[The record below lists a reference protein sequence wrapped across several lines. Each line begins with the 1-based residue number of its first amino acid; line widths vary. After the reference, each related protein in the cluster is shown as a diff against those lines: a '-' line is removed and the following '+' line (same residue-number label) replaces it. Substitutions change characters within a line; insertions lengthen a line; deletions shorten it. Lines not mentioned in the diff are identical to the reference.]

1 MTEITDKPLRRLRH
15 GYRRTPEQREND
27 LVFCTDLFLK
37 GYSYRQISDL
47 LNKRNAKMGLD
58 YAIVPPM
65 RVYKD
70 LKQLLINWKRE
81 HEENID
87 LYITKELSKLDK
99 IEAELWDA
107 WERSKKRIVSKIR
120 QSGLKTER
128 SETFAG
134 NPRYLDLVLSVQQ
147 RRAKLLGLDAPVKV
161 DMPNVNVS
169 VDSSGPKYDISV
181 IPNDMLFVIADK
193 LQNAEYERLMIEK
206 NGDKKTIESKADG
219 HIPRVA

>member
-27 LVFCTDLFLK
+27 LVFCTDLFLM

-47 LNKRNAKMGLD
+47 LNQRNAKMGLD

-147 RRAKLLGLDAPVKV
+147 RRAKLLGLDAPVKG
-161 DMPNVNVS
+161 DLPNVNVS
-169 VDSSGPKYDISV
+169 VDSCGPKYDISV

-206 NGDKKTIESKADG
+206 NGDKKTEEDG
-219 HIPRVA
+219 E

>member
-27 LVFCTDLFLK
+27 LVFCTDLFLR
-37 GYSYRQISDL
+37 GYSYRQIADL
-47 LNKRNAKMGLD
+47 LNQRNAKMGLD

-161 DMPNVNVS
+161 DLPNVNVS

-206 NGDKKTIESKADG
+206 NGGKETEEDG
-219 HIPRVA
+219 E

>member
-27 LVFCTDLFLK
+27 LVFCTDLFLR

-47 LNKRNAKMGLD
+47 LNQRNAKMGLD

-161 DMPNVNVS
+161 DLPNVNVS

-206 NGDKKTIESKADG
+206 NGDKKT
-219 HIPRVA
+219 

>member
-15 GYRRTPEQREND
+15 GYRRSPEQREND

-99 IEAELWDA
+99 IESELWDA

-161 DMPNVNVS
+161 DLPNVNVS
-169 VDSSGPKYDISV
+169 VDSSSPKYDISV

-206 NGDKKTIESKADG
+206 NGDKKIEEEG
-219 HIPRVA
+219 E

>member
-27 LVFCTDLFLK
+27 LVFCTDLFLR
-37 GYSYRQISDL
+37 GYSYRQIADL
-47 LNKRNAKMGLD
+47 LNQHNAKMGLD

-161 DMPNVNVS
+161 DLPNVNVS

-206 NGDKKTIESKADG
+206 NGDKKTEEDG
-219 HIPRVA
+219 E

>member
-37 GYSYRQISDL
+37 GYSYRQIADL
-47 LNKRNAKMGLD
+47 LNQRNAKMGLD

-99 IEAELWDA
+99 IETELWDA

-161 DMPNVNVS
+161 DLPNVNVS

-206 NGDKKTIESKADG
+206 NGDKKTEEDG
-219 HIPRVA
+219 E

>member
-27 LVFCTDLFLK
+27 LVFCTDLFLR
-37 GYSYRQISDL
+37 GYSYRQIADL
-47 LNKRNAKMGLD
+47 LNQRNAKMGLD

-120 QSGLKTER
+120 QSGLKKER

-134 NPRYLDLVLSVQQ
+134 NPHYLDLVLSVQQ

-206 NGDKKTIESKADG
+206 NGDKETEEDG
-219 HIPRVA
+219 E

>member
-27 LVFCTDLFLK
+27 LVFCTDLFLR
-37 GYSYRQISDL
+37 GYSYRQIADL
-47 LNKRNAKMGLD
+47 LNQRNAKMGLD

-99 IEAELWDA
+99 IEAELWGA

-147 RRAKLLGLDAPVKV
+147 RRAKLLGLDAPVRV
-161 DMPNVNVS
+161 DLPNVNVS

-206 NGDKKTIESKADG
+206 NGDKKTEENG
-219 HIPRVA
+219 E

>member
-27 LVFCTDLFLK
+27 LVFCTDLFLR

-47 LNKRNAKMGLD
+47 LNQRNAKMGLD

-161 DMPNVNVS
+161 DLPNVNVS
-169 VDSSGPKYDISV
+169 VDSSAPKYDISV

-206 NGDKKTIESKADG
+206 NGDKKTEENG
-219 HIPRVA
+219 E

>member
-27 LVFCTDLFLK
+27 LVFCTDLFLR

-47 LNKRNAKMGLD
+47 LNQRNAKMGLD

-87 LYITKELSKLDK
+87 LYMTKELSKLDK

-161 DMPNVNVS
+161 DLPNVNVS

-206 NGDKKTIESKADG
+206 NGDKKTEEDEE
-219 HIPRVA
+219 

>member
-27 LVFCTDLFLK
+27 LVFCTDLFLR
-37 GYSYRQISDL
+37 GYSYRQIADL
-47 LNKRNAKMGLD
+47 LNQRNAKMGLN

-161 DMPNVNVS
+161 DLPNVNVS
-169 VDSSGPKYDISV
+169 VDSSAPKYDISV

-206 NGDKKTIESKADG
+206 NGDKKTEEDG
-219 HIPRVA
+219 E

>member
-15 GYRRTPEQREND
+15 GYRRTSEQREND
-27 LVFCTDLFLK
+27 LVFCTDLFLR
-37 GYSYRQISDL
+37 GYSYRQIADL
-47 LNKRNAKMGLD
+47 LNQRNAKMGLN

-147 RRAKLLGLDAPVKV
+147 RRAKLLGLDAPVRV
-161 DMPNVNVS
+161 DLPNVNVS
-169 VDSSGPKYDISV
+169 VDSSAPKYDISV

-206 NGDKKTIESKADG
+206 NGDKKTEEDG
-219 HIPRVA
+219 E

>member
-27 LVFCTDLFLK
+27 LVFCTDLFLR
-37 GYSYRQISDL
+37 GYSYRQIADL
-47 LNKRNAKMGLD
+47 LNQRNAKMGLD

-161 DMPNVNVS
+161 DLPNVNVS

-206 NGDKKTIESKADG
+206 NGDKKTKEDG
-219 HIPRVA
+219 E

>member
-37 GYSYRQISDL
+37 GYSYRQIADL
-47 LNKRNAKMGLD
+47 LNQRNAKMGLD

-161 DMPNVNVS
+161 DLPNVNVS
-169 VDSSGPKYDISV
+169 VDSSAPKYDISV

-206 NGDKKTIESKADG
+206 NGDKKTEEDG
-219 HIPRVA
+219 E

>member
-27 LVFCTDLFLK
+27 LIFCTDLFLK

-161 DMPNVNVS
+161 DLPNVNVS
-169 VDSSGPKYDISV
+169 VDSSSPKYDISV
-181 IPNDMLFVIADK
+181 IPNDILFVIADK

-206 NGDKKTIESKADG
+206 NGDKKTEEDG
-219 HIPRVA
+219 E

>member
-169 VDSSGPKYDISV
+169 VDSSSPKYDISV

-206 NGDKKTIESKADG
+206 NGDKKTEEDG
-219 HIPRVA
+219 E

>member
-27 LVFCTDLFLK
+27 LVFCTDLFLR
-37 GYSYRQISDL
+37 GYSYRQIADL
-47 LNKRNAKMGLD
+47 LNQHNAKMGLD

-107 WERSKKRIVSKIR
+107 WEMSKKRIVSKIR

-161 DMPNVNVS
+161 DLPNVNVS

-206 NGDKKTIESKADG
+206 NGDKKTEEG
-219 HIPRVA
+219 GE

>member
-27 LVFCTDLFLK
+27 LVFCTDLFLR

-47 LNKRNAKMGLD
+47 LNQRNAKLGLD

-161 DMPNVNVS
+161 DLPNVNVS
-169 VDSSGPKYDISV
+169 VDSSSPKYDISV

-206 NGDKKTIESKADG
+206 NGDKKTEEEG
-219 HIPRVA
+219 E

>member
-1 MTEITDKPLRRLRH
+1 MTEITDEPLRRLRH

-70 LKQLLINWKRE
+70 LKRLLINWKRE

-161 DMPNVNVS
+161 DLPNVNVS
-169 VDSSGPKYDISV
+169 VDSSSPKYDISV

-206 NGDKKTIESKADG
+206 NGDKKTEEEG
-219 HIPRVA
+219 E

>member
-27 LVFCTDLFLK
+27 LVFCTDLFLR

-47 LNKRNAKMGLD
+47 LNQRNAKMGLD

-120 QSGLKTER
+120 QSGLKNER

-206 NGDKKTIESKADG
+206 NGDKKTEEDG
-219 HIPRVA
+219 E

>member
-27 LVFCTDLFLK
+27 LVFCTDLFLR

-47 LNKRNAKMGLD
+47 LNQRNAKLGLD

-120 QSGLKTER
+120 QSGLKKVR

-169 VDSSGPKYDISV
+169 VDSSVPKYDISV

-193 LQNAEYERLMIEK
+193 LQNAEYERLMIEQ
-206 NGDKKTIESKADG
+206 NGDKKTEEDG
-219 HIPRVA
+219 E

>member
-27 LVFCTDLFLK
+27 LVFCTDLFLR
-37 GYSYRQISDL
+37 GYSYRQIADL
-47 LNKRNAKMGLD
+47 LNQRNAKMGLD

-206 NGDKKTIESKADG
+206 NGDKKTEEDG
-219 HIPRVA
+219 E

>member
-147 RRAKLLGLDAPVKV
+147 RRAKLLGLDSPVKV
-161 DMPNVNVS
+161 DLPNVNVS
-169 VDSSGPKYDISV
+169 VDSSSPKYDISV

-206 NGDKKTIESKADG
+206 NGDKETEEDG
-219 HIPRVA
+219 E

>member
-27 LVFCTDLFLK
+27 LVFCTDLFLR

-47 LNKRNAKMGLD
+47 LNQRNAKMGLD

-161 DMPNVNVS
+161 DLPNVNVS
-169 VDSSGPKYDISV
+169 VDSSGQKYDISV

-206 NGDKKTIESKADG
+206 NGDKKTEEDEE
-219 HIPRVA
+219 

>member
-15 GYRRTPEQREND
+15 GYRRSPEQREND

-99 IEAELWDA
+99 IESELWDA

-120 QSGLKTER
+120 QSGLKTDR

-161 DMPNVNVS
+161 DLPNVNVS
-169 VDSSGPKYDISV
+169 VDSSSPKYDISV

-206 NGDKKTIESKADG
+206 NGDKKTEEEG
-219 HIPRVA
+219 E

>member
-27 LVFCTDLFLK
+27 LVFCTDLFLR

-161 DMPNVNVS
+161 DLPNVNVS

-206 NGDKKTIESKADG
+206 NGDKKTEEEG
-219 HIPRVA
+219 E

>member
-27 LVFCTDLFLK
+27 LVFCTDLFLR

-206 NGDKKTIESKADG
+206 NGDKKTEEDG
-219 HIPRVA
+219 E

>member
-161 DMPNVNVS
+161 DLPNVNVS
-169 VDSSGPKYDISV
+169 VDSSAPKYDISV
-181 IPNDMLFVIADK
+181 IPNDMLFIIADK

-206 NGDKKTIESKADG
+206 NGDKKTEENG
-219 HIPRVA
+219 E

>member
-147 RRAKLLGLDAPVKV
+147 RRSKLLGLDAPVKV
-161 DMPNVNVS
+161 DLPNVNVS
-169 VDSSGPKYDISV
+169 VDSSAPKYDISV

-206 NGDKKTIESKADG
+206 NGDKKTEENG
-219 HIPRVA
+219 E

>member
-27 LVFCTDLFLK
+27 LVFCTDLFLR

-161 DMPNVNVS
+161 DLPNVNVS
-169 VDSSGPKYDISV
+169 VDSSSPKYDISV

-206 NGDKKTIESKADG
+206 NGDKKTEEDG
-219 HIPRVA
+219 E

>member
-27 LVFCTDLFLK
+27 LVFCTDLFLR

-161 DMPNVNVS
+161 DLPNVNVS
-169 VDSSGPKYDISV
+169 VDSSAPKYDISV

-206 NGDKKTIESKADG
+206 NGDKKTKEDG
-219 HIPRVA
+219 E

>member
-27 LVFCTDLFLK
+27 LVFCTDLFLR
-37 GYSYRQISDL
+37 GYSYRQIADL
-47 LNKRNAKMGLD
+47 LNQRNAKMGLD
-58 YAIVPPM
+58 YALVPPM

-120 QSGLKTER
+120 QSGLKKER
-128 SETFAG
+128 SENFAG

-161 DMPNVNVS
+161 DLPNVNVS

-181 IPNDMLFVIADK
+181 IPNEMLFVIADK

-206 NGDKKTIESKADG
+206 NGDKETEEDG
-219 HIPRVA
+219 E

>member
-147 RRAKLLGLDAPVKV
+147 RRAKFLGLDAPVKV
-161 DMPNVNVS
+161 DLPNVNVS
-169 VDSSGPKYDISV
+169 VDSSSPKYDISV

-206 NGDKKTIESKADG
+206 NGDKKTEEDG
-219 HIPRVA
+219 E

>member
-15 GYRRTPEQREND
+15 GYRRSPEQREND

-161 DMPNVNVS
+161 DLPNVNVS
-169 VDSSGPKYDISV
+169 VDSSSPKYDISV

-193 LQNAEYERLMIEK
+193 LQNSEYERLMIEK
-206 NGDKKTIESKADG
+206 NGDKKTEEDG
-219 HIPRVA
+219 E

>member
-15 GYRRTPEQREND
+15 GYRRSPEQREND
-27 LVFCTDLFLK
+27 LVFCTDLFLR

-47 LNKRNAKMGLD
+47 LNQRNAKMGLD

-147 RRAKLLGLDAPVKV
+147 RRAKLLGLDAPLKV

-206 NGDKKTIESKADG
+206 NGDKETEEDG
-219 HIPRVA
+219 E

>member
-27 LVFCTDLFLK
+27 LVFCTDLFLR

-47 LNKRNAKMGLD
+47 LNQRNAKMGLD

-161 DMPNVNVS
+161 DLPNVNVS
-169 VDSSGPKYDISV
+169 VDSCGPKYDISV

-206 NGDKKTIESKADG
+206 NGDKKTEEDG
-219 HIPRVA
+219 E

>member
-15 GYRRTPEQREND
+15 GYRRSPEQREND

-87 LYITKELSKLDK
+87 LYITKELFKLDK
-99 IEAELWDA
+99 IESELWDA

-161 DMPNVNVS
+161 DLPNVNVS
-169 VDSSGPKYDISV
+169 VDSSAPKYDISV

-206 NGDKKTIESKADG
+206 NGDKKTEEDG
-219 HIPRVA
+219 E

>member
-27 LVFCTDLFLK
+27 LVFCTDLFLR

-47 LNKRNAKMGLD
+47 LNQRNAKLGLD

-161 DMPNVNVS
+161 DLPNVNVS
-169 VDSSGPKYDISV
+169 VDSSSPKYDISV

-206 NGDKKTIESKADG
+206 NGGKETEEDG
-219 HIPRVA
+219 E

>member
-15 GYRRTPEQREND
+15 GYRRSPEQREND

-99 IEAELWDA
+99 IESELWDA
-107 WERSKKRIVSKIR
+107 WERSKKRICKIR

-161 DMPNVNVS
+161 DLPNVNVS
-169 VDSSGPKYDISV
+169 VDSSSPKYDISV

-206 NGDKKTIESKADG
+206 NGDKKTEEEG
-219 HIPRVA
+219 E